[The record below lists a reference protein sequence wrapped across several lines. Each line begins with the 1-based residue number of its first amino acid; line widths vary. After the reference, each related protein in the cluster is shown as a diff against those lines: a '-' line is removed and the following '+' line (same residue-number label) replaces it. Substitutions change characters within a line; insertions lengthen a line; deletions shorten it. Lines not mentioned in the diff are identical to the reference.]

1 MNTDKIHK
9 SFIHASKRISR
20 CWQPSHCYRTKDIMS
35 EITSF
40 MCGAPFGCIKAENIR
55 EYLKENRK

>member
-1 MNTDKIHK
+1 MINNKRHK
-9 SFIHASKRISR
+9 SFTHANNNISR

-55 EYLKENRK
+55 EYLKEERK